1 MFGTTWGSVNDDQ
14 MLFFGMNNAFKYV
27 ELLLGATEVNM
38 GVSGVSK
45 EGRGRKRDERRKK
58 VRENQRG
65 GGVEEKK
72 SF

>member
-1 MFGTTWGSVNDDQ
+1 MMTK
-14 MLFFGMNNAFKYV
+14 LKRFGMNNAFKYV
-27 ELLLGATEVNM
+27 EILLGATEVNM

-45 EGRGRKRDERRKK
+45 EGRGRKRDERTKK

>member
-1 MFGTTWGSVNDDQ
+1 MMTKFY
-14 MLFFGMNNAFKYV
+14 FFWMNNAFKYV
-27 ELLLGATEVNM
+27 EFLLGATEVNM
-38 GVSGVSK
+38 GESK
-45 EGRGRKRDERRKK
+45 EGGGRKRDERRKK

>member
-14 MLFFGMNNAFKYV
+14 ILFFGMNNAFKYV

>member
-14 MLFFGMNNAFKYV
+14 ILFFGMNNAFKYV

-45 EGRGRKRDERRKK
+45 EGRGRKRD
-58 VRENQRG
+58 RG
-65 GGVEEKK
+65 GKRCERIKEEEG
-72 SF
+72 